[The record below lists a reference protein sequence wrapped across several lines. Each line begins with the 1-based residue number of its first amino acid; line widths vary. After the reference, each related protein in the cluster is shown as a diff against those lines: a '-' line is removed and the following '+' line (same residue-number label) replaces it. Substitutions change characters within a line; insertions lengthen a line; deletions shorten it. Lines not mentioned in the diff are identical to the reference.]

1 MVQILRRPPEL
12 VVRNTTLPPPVR
24 EEIELRVDRLYH
36 FSRRILRCRATL
48 EGPGRHHRQGYF
60 QMRIRM
66 HLPGCEIE
74 VSRRAA
80 DEPADAIRE
89 AFAAARRS
97 VRAHLE
103 RIRGDVKTHETGN
116 RSLG

>member
-1 MVQILRRPPEL
+1 MIQLLRRPAEL
-12 VVRNTTLPPPVR
+12 VVRNMTLPPPVR
-24 EEIELRVDRLYH
+24 EEIELRVDRLYRS
-36 FSRRILRCRATL
+36 SRRILRCRATL

-66 HLPGCEIE
+66 HLSGHEIE

-80 DEPADAIRE
+80 NEPAEAIRE

-103 RIRGDVKTHETGN
+103 RIRGDVKTHETPD
-116 RSLG
+116 RSLD